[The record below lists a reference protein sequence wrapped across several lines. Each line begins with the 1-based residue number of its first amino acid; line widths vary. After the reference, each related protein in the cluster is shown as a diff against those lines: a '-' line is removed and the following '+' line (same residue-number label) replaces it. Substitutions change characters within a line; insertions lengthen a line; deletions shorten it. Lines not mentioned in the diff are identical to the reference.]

1 MVQGEAVTLFVWRGL
16 EVFAQ
21 RPFAWQCGFW
31 FDREP
36 GRWAKIGLGRLLLGV
51 ARRV

>member
-1 MVQGEAVTLFVWRGL
+1 MVAGEAVTLFVWRGL
-16 EVFAQ
+16 EVFAEC
-21 RPFAWQCGFW
+21 PYAWQRGFW

-51 ARRV
+51 YHRA